1 MQCWTPLL
9 RAVALALLLQQC
21 ATATAAA
28 QKIVL
33 TNDDGWVVAQIR
45 AQYDALV
52 ASGFDV
58 SPLTFARTRS
68 SPPRP
73 RPAPPCATGRLTT
86 RV

>member
-9 RAVALALLLQQC
+9 RAVALALLLER
-21 ATATAAA
+21 AAVGA

-33 TNDDGWVVAQIR
+33 TNDDGWAVAQIR

-58 SPLTFARTRS
+58 SSRARDR
-68 SPPRP
+68 RH
-73 RPAPPCATGRLTT
+73 RVPAPPRRVGPGRLTT